1 MKKIQSSLLWAQ
13 NSVLLR
19 TLIISSRGPS
29 GQKSAPSP
37 GDLNALPN
45 TPAGSQTREEC
56 QGQSGSWV
64 VRDGR
69 NMPSASE
76 AASHPALAASAWSLG
91 VGPPRF
97 CNPFRI
103 GPIQHT
109 LQPAAPADPEL
120 RLRSRGGKRNRGL
133 TASLQELGF
142 QRWSHLTQAP
152 RVSAEEKS
160 QCLLGLHL
168 QEVNPSSWYLRM
180 T

>member
-56 QGQSGSWV
+56 QGQAGSWV

-91 VGPPRF
+91 VGPPCF

-120 RLRSRGGKRNRGL
+120 RLLEAEEGSGTEDSRLPSKSSAFRDGPTLHRPPGSLRKRK
-133 TASLQELGF
+133 
-142 QRWSHLTQAP
+142 
-152 RVSAEEKS
+152 VSA
-160 QCLLGLHL
+160 
-168 QEVNPSSWYLRM
+168 SWDSTFRK
-180 T
+180 